1 LAPSAFGESIN
12 QNDSR
17 LCQVP
22 GTLERGRK
30 QSVDRHHKPG
40 KPRQSPASSGDR
52 EYEQHE
58 LGILREIVTMLPA
71 GVTVLDE
78 HGNFVLV
85 NDAAAIQFNISAA
98 DCLATPP
105 GAACSSKQA
114 NRRRDDGI
122 DLLRSGR
129 SVISEERV
137 TDGEVSRVFLTSHR
151 PVRISDRNLLLSS
164 SVDLTDH
171 KAVEE
176 GLFRL
181 AYFDE
186 LTGLPSRR
194 VIEQRATTLLRQ
206 QDLPCRFALA
216 FLDIDNFKHINDYY
230 GHPVGDA
237 LLVEVGK
244 RIGLNLR
251 QSDML
256 SRIGGDEFLL
266 LLNPIEGEIE
276 VAEYIQFLLQRL
288 RAPFFVDGSEVFA
301 SASIGV
307 SLYPDHGHTYQAL
320 RQNADIAMYRVKN
333 ATKGA
338 AAIFDVAMEREA
350 LARMAT
356 EQSLRLAILDKR
368 FCCAFQPKVD
378 IRTQEIRGIEA
389 LVRLRDD
396 TGIIQAPGSFINLA
410 VELGLIDE
418 LTHLVLAEIMKS
430 IDLINDRF
438 GANTS
443 ISINVAAK
451 QAGNPVFMTAFAGAL
466 EATNCP
472 ARFIIE
478 VTEDAF
484 VAKTHFQTEILPMFR
499 KLGVGISIDDFG
511 IGYSSLS
518 ALADITA
525 DEIKI
530 DRSFIVDIHKRP
542 RSQGIL
548 RAIESLSEA
557 LGMTVIAE
565 GIESFEELAYL
576 QAATKIRYAQG
587 YYFSRPIFLEELRP
601 ADRILSETR
610 ANLLS
615 RQPQEARPVI
625 TRATRYRR

>member
-1 LAPSAFGESIN
+1 MN
-12 QNDSR
+12 NNDDIGS
-17 LCQVP
+17 
-22 GTLERGRK
+22 
-30 QSVDRHHKPG
+30 
-40 KPRQSPASSGDR
+40 
-52 EYEQHE
+52 E
-58 LGILREIVTMLPA
+58 LNILREIVRMLPA
-71 GVTVLDE
+71 SVTVQDE
-78 HGNFVLV
+78 NGNFLLV
-85 NDAAAIQFNISAA
+85 NDAAAAQFNTPAA
-98 DCLATPP
+98 DFLAMPP
-105 GAACSSKQA
+105 EVAFSSKQA
-114 NRRRDDGI
+114 NRRRGDGI

-129 SVISEERV
+129 SAIAEE
-137 TDGEVSRVFLTSHR
+137 GAAEGSGNRVFLTAHR
-151 PVRISDRNLLLSS
+151 PVRIADRKLLLSS

-171 KAVEE
+171 KAVEDE
-176 GLFRL
+176 LFRL

-186 LTGLPSRR
+186 LTGLPTQR
-194 VIEQRATTLLRQ
+194 VIEHRVTALLRQ
-206 QDLPCRFALA
+206 EGMPCKFALA

-230 GHPVGDA
+230 GHAAGDA
-237 LLVEVGK
+237 LLIEVAK
-244 RIGLNLR
+244 RLGLDLR
-251 QSDML
+251 DSDML
-256 SRIGGDEFLL
+256 SRISGDEFLL
-266 LLNPIEGEIE
+266 LLNPIQGESE
-276 VAEYIQFLLQRL
+276 VAEYIEYLLARL
-288 RAPFFVDGSEVFA
+288 RAPFFVDGSELFA

-307 SLYPDHGHTYQAL
+307 SLHPDHGRSYEAL

-333 ATKGA
+333 VTKGA
-338 AAIFDVAMEREA
+338 AAIFDVGMEREA
-350 LARMAT
+350 LERMAT

-378 IRTQEIRGIEA
+378 IRTQEIKGIEA

-396 TGIIQAPGSFINLA
+396 GGIIQAPGTFINLA

-438 GANTS
+438 GAHTS

-451 QAGNPVFMTAFAGAL
+451 QAGNPVFMASFAEAL

-565 GIESFEELAYL
+565 GLESFEELAYL

-601 ADRILSETR
+601 ADKSLIGAR
-610 ANLLS
+610 ASILS
-615 RQPQEARPVI
+615 RQPQQARSI
-625 TRATRYRR
+625 AARANRYGR